1 MITRILL
8 ATALAGGLMVSAA
21 NALTVVNTDKSPR
34 QVEFTPKGGHMHR
47 YTLAAHHQRSIDCK
61 NGGTLALGKSSQS
74 CDAKTAKISIRH
86 GKFVI

>member
-1 MITRILL
+1 MITRIFL

-21 NALTVVNTDKSPR
+21 NAVTVINTDKTPR
-34 QVEFTPKGGHMHR
+34 LVEFTPKGGHMHR
-47 YTLAAHHQRSIDCK
+47 YTLAAHQHRSIDCK
-61 NGGTLALGKSSQS
+61 YGGTLSLGKSSQT